1 MEDEA
6 AVGHARVQGRKRALG
21 LFICIHNEDD
31 FTRLQNMP
39 GKSGMA
45 TLDKVK
51 WNELVKL
58 KMLTRVCWGATGLL
72 LLSACVNPFAPQL
85 DDGGLTGDVI
95 TDQSTP
101 AGVLTN
107 FKLAYTFKDSL
118 LYADVLDSAFV
129 FQYFDPDQG
138 PSGLFVSWTRETDL
152 RTTGRLL
159 RTFDIINLEWL
170 NTPVSSDTSDSKADQ
185 TLSQRFNLDLAS
197 DDFSFTVSGFAR
209 FTFRYNH
216 ADARWRI
223 VYWQDESVF

>member
-1 MEDEA
+1 MFGKNEKANLTKADRNKLA
-6 AVGHARVQGRKRALG
+6 KRQSLMRTSLCAVG
-21 LFICIHNEDD
+21 
-31 FTRLQNMP
+31 
-39 GKSGMA
+39 
-45 TLDKVK
+45 
-51 WNELVKL
+51 LVL
-58 KMLTRVCWGATGLL
+58 I
-72 LLSACVNPFAPQL
+72 SACVNPFAPQL
-85 DDGGLTGDVI
+85 DDGDLLGDVI

-101 AGVLTN
+101 EGALTN

-138 PSGLFVSWTRETDL
+138 PSGLFISWTRETDL

-170 NTPVSSDTSDSKADQ
+170 SAPVASDTSDGKADK
-185 TLSQRFNLDLAS
+185 TVSQRFNLDLAS

-216 ADARWRI
+216 NDAKWRI